1 MGLFESGRSAGT
13 LFVALSFQII
23 RFYGAM
29 GLIVTVGLPVVVL
42 GFLVWVLSSAQI
54 MFLDDGTF
62 LANRLR
68 VQGAVHVVLGGY
80 MGLFHLGQ
88 SAGTFFVVLSFQFIV
103 LYGAMGR
110 IVTVGLP
117 VVVLVFL
124 VKVLFSALIRI
135 LGDDTFL
142 ANRFREQGAV
152 HVVLGSYM
160 GLWLCLLLEPHVG
173 ALPHRRHWG
182 RR

>member
-62 LANRLR
+62 LANR
-68 VQGAVHVVLGGY
+68 
-80 MGLFHLGQ
+80 
-88 SAGTFFVVLSFQFIV
+88 
-103 LYGAMGR
+103 
-110 IVTVGLP
+110 
-117 VVVLVFL
+117 
-124 VKVLFSALIRI
+124 
-135 LGDDTFL
+135 
-142 ANRFREQGAV
+142 FREQGAV